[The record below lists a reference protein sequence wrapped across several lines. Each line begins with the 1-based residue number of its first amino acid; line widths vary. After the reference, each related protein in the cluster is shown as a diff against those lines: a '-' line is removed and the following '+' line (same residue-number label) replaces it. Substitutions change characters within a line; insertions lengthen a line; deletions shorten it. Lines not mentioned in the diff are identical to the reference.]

1 MDIFISKKM
10 RNFILLAQT
19 NNIARAA
26 EKIHMTA
33 SPFGKSIAA
42 LEEQFGY
49 TLFTRKD
56 NNISLN
62 KAGQELY
69 QKLFPV
75 YQRLSAIDN
84 EIHNS
89 GRRSREIVIGI
100 DNTYPT
106 IIFDQLISLGDKYE
120 GVTAQ
125 PVEFSENGVIDNLF
139 DRQLDF
145 IISPQHVSARVQ
157 ELENL
162 TISELPPLRL
172 GFLVSRR
179 YEERQEQELLQE
191 LPWLQMRFQNRANFE
206 AMIDANMRPCGINP
220 TIIYRPYSFMAKIS
234 AVERGHFLTVIPHFA
249 WRLVNPATLKYFD
262 APHRPMYMQEYLY
275 SIRNH
280 RYTATMLQHI
290 AEDRDGT
297 SH

>member
-19 NNIARAA
+19 NNIVRAA

-33 SPFGKSIAA
+33 SPFGKSISA
-42 LEEQFGY
+42 LEDQIGY

-56 NNISLN
+56 NSISLN

-69 QKLFPV
+69 QKLFPI

-84 EIHNS
+84 DIQHS
-89 GRRSREIVIGI
+89 ARRSRNVVIGI

-106 IIFDQLISLGDKYE
+106 IIFDQLISLGDKYD

-125 PVEFSENGVIDNLF
+125 AVEFSENGVIDNLF
-139 DRQLDF
+139 DRKLDF
-145 IISPQHVSARVQ
+145 ILSPQQVSARVQ
-157 ELENL
+157 QLDNL
-162 TISELPPLRL
+162 TVTDLPPLRL

-179 YEERQEQELLQE
+179 YEERQPQELLQE

-206 AMIDANMRPCGINP
+206 AMLDAYMRPCGISP

-234 AVERGHFLTVIPHFA
+234 AVERGQFLTVIPHFA
-249 WRLVNPATLKYFD
+249 WRLVNPAKLKYFD
-262 APHRPMYMQEYLY
+262 APHSPMYMREFLY
-275 SIRNH
+275 SLKNH

-290 AEDRDGT
+290 TEDRDGT
-297 SH
+297 AN

>member
-1 MDIFISKKM
+1 
-10 RNFILLAQT
+10 
-19 NNIARAA
+19 
-26 EKIHMTA
+26 
-33 SPFGKSIAA
+33 
-42 LEEQFGY
+42 
-49 TLFTRKD
+49 
-56 NNISLN
+56 
-62 KAGQELY
+62 
-69 QKLFPV
+69 
-75 YQRLSAIDN
+75 
-84 EIHNS
+84 
-89 GRRSREIVIGI
+89 
-100 DNTYPT
+100 
-106 IIFDQLISLGDKYE
+106 
-120 GVTAQ
+120 
-125 PVEFSENGVIDNLF
+125 
-139 DRQLDF
+139 
-145 IISPQHVSARVQ
+145 VSARVQ

-297 SH
+297 NH